1 MENITKAQQAT
12 ANRLTQVLKDFK
24 VNGRVVAVRSG
35 PIVTTFEFEP
45 EAGTKAAKIAGLA
58 TDIARCMQVQSARVT
73 QVPGSA
79 GVGVELPNTMREVV
93 SLAELMRTAA
103 WTNSNAV
110 LPIILGKDMFG
121 TPVVTDLA
129 KMPHLLIAGTTGS
142 GKSVGI
148 HSILASLL
156 YRFSSKDLRMILVD
170 PKQLEMSQYAKI
182 PHLLTPVINEPAQ
195 AVKALKWTLAE
206 MEHRYRL
213 MSNVN
218 VRNIA
223 HFNETVLSAA
233 AAGTTLSYN
242 AQVGF
247 DSAGDPLYAEQEV
260 LLETM
265 PYIVVVIDEV
275 ADLMMTS
282 GKDVE
287 FAVQR
292 LAQMARAAGIHVI
305 LATQR
310 PSVDVITGSIKA
322 NFPSRISF
330 QLQNKIDSRTILGTS
345 GAEALLGNGDMLL
358 LQGAQLTRIQGAFV
372 DTQDVQK
379 LVDFRCM
386 EQDVLF
392 LPEVVSDEMVG

>member
-1 MENITKAQQAT
+1 
-12 ANRLTQVLKDFK
+12 
-24 VNGRVVAVRSG
+24 
-35 PIVTTFEFEP
+35 
-45 EAGTKAAKIAGLA
+45 
-58 TDIARCMQVQSARVT
+58 
-73 QVPGSA
+73 
-79 GVGVELPNTMREVV
+79 MREVV
-93 SLAELMRTAA
+93 SLAELMRTTA

-242 AQVGF
+242 TQVGF